1 MGANVV
7 KSVAFVVPIAGLAL
21 LMAMGEPT
29 EDETCPG
36 SLAFEKSRQLVEER
50 PDVVDVA
57 WSDFRWIADCRFAIG
72 GYADI
77 NTDKGL
83 DRKDFELVV
92 AFDPKLHR
100 WQQVSFSTSQ

>member
-7 KSVAFVVPIAGLAL
+7 KSVAFVVPIACLAF
-21 LMAMGEPT
+21 LMAMGEPS

-57 WSDFRWIADCRFAIG
+57 WSDFRWIADCRFSIA

-83 DRKDFELVV
+83 DRKDFQLVV